1 MDRAAVPMP
10 TRWRR
15 TGCIVRCASAAVVS
29 TVTGHARCCLPSCV
43 RATRTL
49 AEPGNAYGF
58 CILCAAVGHNSFNA
72 AVSGLC
78 VWRTHVMTH
87 SLDTRDTS
95 HTVTHTRRLWMN
107 FGTAEKHDR
116 DKSQQDRDDRVSSD
130 PGHRGQS
137 FVPTPARVTLY
148 ALSSCS
154 LLVSAVSRVEFRSG
168 REARRV
174 RPGAR
179 RSDAHRPSRAM

>member
-1 MDRAAVPMP
+1 MP

-116 DKSQQDRDDRVSSD
+116 DKSQQARDDRVSSD
-130 PGHRGQS
+130 PGHRASSRLPPVSLCMLSLPALFSCLLSRASSSVLVVRRGE
-137 FVPTPARVTLY
+137 FDPARGGPT
-148 ALSSCS
+148 
-154 LLVSAVSRVEFRSG
+154 RIG
-168 REARRV
+168 
-174 RPGAR
+174 
-179 RSDAHRPSRAM
+179 HRAM